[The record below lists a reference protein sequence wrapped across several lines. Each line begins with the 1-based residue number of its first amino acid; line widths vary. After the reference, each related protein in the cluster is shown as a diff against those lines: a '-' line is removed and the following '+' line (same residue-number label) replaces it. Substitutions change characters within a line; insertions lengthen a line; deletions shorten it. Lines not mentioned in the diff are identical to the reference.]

1 MFPAVC
7 VAIAPPARSG
17 SVRYEHDYITVGI
30 NIGGT
35 SVRQAD
41 WATLQVKIDD
51 SLKRAIKAMVN
62 FRTSRVKSQWS
73 FWTSVHHRIAC
84 RRYATTSSRCFA
96 STRFEQGSRVHD
108 EPAEAPGL
116 QSNVALRQGCAEHRA
131 CSRSSMSCMQV
142 PALVTTSLCRIGLRT
157 SSLLLVFT
165 LLFAS
170 TRCACT
176 ACRVSEDRGY

>member
-1 MFPAVC
+1 MLLHRLLAVDL
-7 VAIAPPARSG
+7 
-17 SVRYEHDYITVGI
+17 VRYEHDYLTVGI

-35 SVRQAD
+35 SVRQAN

-51 SLKRAIKAMVN
+51 SLKRAIKAIVN
-62 FRTSRVKSQWS
+62 FRTSRVESQWS

-116 QSNVALRQGCAEHRA
+116 ESNVALRQGCADHRA

-142 PALVTTSLCRIGLRT
+142 AALVTTSLCRIGLKDVI
-157 SSLLLVFT
+157 SSSCVHFAIRVDTVCVHCVQGLRRSRLL
-165 LLFAS
+165 S
-170 TRCACT
+170 
-176 ACRVSEDRGY
+176 